1 MNNEDFS
8 TLINYVISNN
18 EYNTTTFTDR
28 DPRIVVIS
36 EKVSKLHILLRDYF
50 RSSYYIYETNISIER
65 IERCKNDE
73 YYIIIRI
80 FSGVNSNKFFHLS
93 LSFSVYV
100 DEDFQVYFKPFG
112 SSLEYS
118 PNNEDVLKFVLTTL
132 INYEK

>member
-18 EYNTTTFTDR
+18 EYNTTTFTER

-50 RSSYYIYETNISIER
+50 QYSYCIYETNISIER
-65 IERCKNDE
+65 SDKNGE

-93 LSFSVYV
+93 LSFSIYI

-112 SSLEYS
+112 SSLKYS
-118 PNNEDVLKFVLTTL
+118 PNNEDVLKIVLTTL

>member
-18 EYNTTTFTDR
+18 EYDTTTFTER
-28 DPRIVVIS
+28 NPLIVVIS
-36 EKVSKLHILLRDYF
+36 EKVSKLHTLLKDYF
-50 RSSYYIYETNISIER
+50 RDSYCIYETNISIER
-65 IERCKNDE
+65 SDKNDE

-80 FSGVNSNKFFHLS
+80 THGVNSNKFFHLS
-93 LSFSVYV
+93 LSFSVDV

-112 SSLEYS
+112 SSFKYS
-118 PNNEDVLKFVLTTL
+118 PNNEDVLKFILITL

>member
-18 EYNTTTFTDR
+18 EYGTTIFTER

-50 RSSYYIYETNISIER
+50 RDSYCIYEANISIER
-65 IERCKNDE
+65 DKNDE

-80 FSGVNSNKFFHLS
+80 TRGINSNKFFHLS
-93 LSFSVYV
+93 LLFSVCI
-100 DEDFQVYFKPFG
+100 DEDFQVYFKRSP
-112 SSLEYS
+112 SKYSL
-118 PNNEDVLKFVLTTL
+118 NNEDVLKFILTTL
-132 INYEK
+132 INYEE

>member
-1 MNNEDFS
+1 MNNKDFS

-18 EYNTTTFTDR
+18 EYNTTTFTER

-50 RSSYYIYETNISIER
+50 QYSYCIYETNISIER
-65 IERCKNDE
+65 YKNGE

-80 FSGVNSNKFFHLS
+80 FRGVNSNKFFHLS
-93 LSFSVYV
+93 LSFSVDV

-112 SSLEYS
+112 SSFKYS
-118 PNNEDVLKFVLTTL
+118 PNIEDVLKFVLTTL

>member
-1 MNNEDFS
+1 MNNKDFS

-18 EYNTTTFTDR
+18 EYNTTTFTER

-50 RSSYYIYETNISIER
+50 RDSYCIYETDISIER
-65 IERCKNDE
+65 YKNDE

-80 FSGVNSNKFFHLS
+80 THGVNSNKLFYLS
-93 LSFSVYV
+93 LSFSVCV

-112 SSLEYS
+112 SSFKYS

>member
-18 EYNTTTFTDR
+18 EYNTTTFTEG

-65 IERCKNDE
+65 CKNGE

-93 LSFSVYV
+93 LSFSVDV

-112 SSLEYS
+112 SPLKYS
-118 PNNEDVLKFVLTTL
+118 PNIEDVLKFVLTTL

>member
-18 EYNTTTFTDR
+18 EYNTTTFTER

-50 RSSYYIYETNISIER
+50 RYSYCIYETNISIER
-65 IERCKNDE
+65 SDKNGE

-93 LSFSVYV
+93 LSFSVDV

-112 SSLEYS
+112 SSLKYS
-118 PNNEDVLKFVLTTL
+118 PNIEDVLKFVLTTL

>member
-18 EYNTTTFTDR
+18 EYNTTTFTER

-50 RSSYYIYETNISIER
+50 RDSYCIYETDISIER
-65 IERCKNDE
+65 YKNDE

-80 FSGVNSNKFFHLS
+80 FSGVNSNKLFYLS
-93 LSFSVYV
+93 LSFSVCV
-100 DEDFQVYFKPFG
+100 DEDFQVYFKRSP
-112 SSLEYS
+112 SKYSL
-118 PNNEDVLKFVLTTL
+118 NNEDVLKFILTTL
-132 INYEK
+132 INYEE

>member
-8 TLINYVISNN
+8 TLINYVFSNN
-18 EYNTTTFTDR
+18 EYNTTTFTER

-50 RSSYYIYETNISIER
+50 RSSYCIYETNISIER
-65 IERCKNDE
+65 SDKSDE

-80 FSGVNSNKFFHLS
+80 THGVNSNKFFHLS
-93 LSFSVYV
+93 LSFSVDV

-112 SSLEYS
+112 SSFKYS
-118 PNNEDVLKFVLTTL
+118 PNNEDVLKFILTTL
-132 INYEK
+132 INYGE